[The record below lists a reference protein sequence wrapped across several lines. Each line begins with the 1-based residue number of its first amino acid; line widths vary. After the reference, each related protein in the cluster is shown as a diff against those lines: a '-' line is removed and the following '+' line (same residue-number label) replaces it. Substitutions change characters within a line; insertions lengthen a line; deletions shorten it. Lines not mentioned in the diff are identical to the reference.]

1 MRMDFS
7 HNNKLK
13 AKNKFNLFYYI
24 VSKEIFC
31 KGVKVKGL
39 DHKTD
44 KQILKVC
51 DNFRRGYSME
61 LPKNVEEYLSK
72 KLKESEELYNDFL
85 EMYKDGNILNVK
97 LF

>member
-7 HNNKLK
+7 HNDMLKKKNKL
-13 AKNKFNLFYYI
+13 NLFYYI

-39 DHKTD
+39 DHKND
-44 KQILKVC
+44 KQILNIC
-51 DNFRRGYSME
+51 DNFIRRYHIE
-61 LPKNVEEYLSK
+61 LPKNVEEYLTK
-72 KLKESEELYNDFL
+72 KLKESEELYNDFYK
-85 EMYKDGNILNVK
+85 MYEEKELFSIK